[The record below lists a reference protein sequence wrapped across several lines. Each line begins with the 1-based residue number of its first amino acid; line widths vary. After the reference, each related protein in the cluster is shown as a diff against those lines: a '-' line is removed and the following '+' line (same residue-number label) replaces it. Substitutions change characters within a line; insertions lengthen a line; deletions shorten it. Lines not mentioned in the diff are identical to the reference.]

1 MVSQNLKSTINRLYE
16 ELQSYPSLSKE
27 QNDILSEKIRLEFHY
42 NTNHIEGNT
51 LTYGETKLYF
61 LFDQLEGGHTMREYE
76 EMGASDVA
84 YKLVQELAA
93 DKERPIT
100 EAFIKNLNEVLL
112 VRPYWKDAETPDGQL
127 TKRQILVGDYKK
139 HPNHVRLANG
149 EIFRYANPDEVPFK
163 MQELLDWYKE
173 AETSGEYTPY
183 ELAAILHHRFVLIHP
198 FDDGNGRI
206 SRLLVNY
213 VLLKHNYPPVIIK
226 SADKTN
232 YLRALNQADVGN
244 IAAFCEYVGEQ
255 LIWSLELCI
264 KAANNESLDEEDD
277 WKKKLTLLD
286 RELAGNKEIKQKK
299 TDDVT
304 LGLIKEN
311 ILLVMADLYEGMSV
325 YNNYF
330 LKITPYYESN
340 LAIPHFLAR
349 SAADYEHIKNNF
361 EKYTSSIYLLLHFS
375 DFTKNHTKTFS
386 FSIRVIFI
394 FEDYSYKIIIED
406 KLIYTKLYHEKLEV
420 AEVKKLINICGESV
434 LNMIN
439 SKLKSVNN
447 NNQ

>member
-1 MVSQNLKSTINRLYE
+1 MYE
-16 ELQSYPSLSKE
+16 ELQSLTPLSQE
-27 QNDILSEKIRLEFHY
+27 QKDILSEKIRLEFHY

-93 DKERPIT
+93 DKERPLT
-100 EAFIKNLNEVLL
+100 EVFIKNLNEVLL

-264 KAANNESLDEEDD
+264 KAAKNESLDEEDD
-277 WKKKLTLLD
+277 WKKKLALLD
-286 RELAGNKEIKQKK
+286 RELEKNQEIVARKNANTIHQ
-299 TDDVT
+299 TIRDIVLPIFVDIYEG
-304 LGLIKEN
+304 LGIYHKYF
-311 ILLVMADLYEGMSV
+311 LLVASHIYSPEKSTVTFKRTKEDFE
-325 YNNYF
+325 F
-330 LKITPYYESN
+330 IESN
-340 LAIPHFLAR
+340 LHLFSKEISLSIVFV
-349 SAADYEHIKNNF
+349 DFKKNGRNPF
-361 EKYTSSIYLLLHFS
+361 DILIEITVEFNEYSYT
-375 DFTKNHTKTFS
+375 
-386 FSIRVIFI
+386 IFI
-394 FEDYSYKIIIED
+394 ERYEVLNLMYGKEIS
-406 KLIYTKLYHEKLEV
+406 LE
-420 AEVKKLINICGESV
+420 EVKKLVSRTGQTVYDYIKNE
-434 LNMIN
+434 LD
-439 SKLKSVNN
+439 
-447 NNQ
+447 NQ

>member
-16 ELQSYPSLSKE
+16 ELQSYPPLSKE
-27 QNDILSEKIRLEFHY
+27 QSDILSEKIRLEFHY

-93 DKERPIT
+93 DKQRPLT

-149 EIFRYANPDEVPFK
+149 EIFRYANPDEVQFK
-163 MQELLDWYKE
+163 MQELLDWYRE

-255 LIWSLELCI
+255 LVWSLELCI
-264 KAANNESLDEEDD
+264 KAAKNEPLDEEDD
-277 WKKKLTLLD
+277 WKKKLVLLD
-286 RELAGNKEIKQKK
+286 RELANKKEIKQKK
-299 TDDVT
+299 TDDVI
-304 LGLIKEN
+304 LNLIKEN
-311 ILLVMADLYEGMSV
+311 ILPVMVDIYEGMSI
-325 YNNYF
+325 YDKYF
-330 LKITPYYESN
+330 LNITPYYEGPRIVPQT
-340 LAIPHFLAR
+340 LTR
-349 SAADYEHIKNNF
+349 SSTDYETIKSHF
-361 EKYTSSIYLLLHFS
+361 GHYTKSIYLLIHFS
-375 DFTKNHTKTFS
+375 DFTKNDIRTFS
-386 FSIRVIFI
+386 ISIRIIFI
-394 FEDYSYKIIIED
+394 FEDYMYNVIIED
-406 KLIYTKLYHEKLEV
+406 NLIFTKLYHENLEKN
-420 AEVKKLINICGESV
+420 EVKKLVSICGDTV

-439 SKLKSVNN
+439 DKLKSVNN
-447 NNQ
+447 